1 MTLRTHRSSRR
12 DFLKAAAASGAAFGF
27 AHEATRAA
35 EDDDRALVAISLDL
49 EMSSHYPTWDQT
61 HWNYEKGNLDADTKR
76 YSVDAA
82 RRVKAKGGRIHFFA
96 VGQVFE
102 QEDVG
107 WLQEIVREGHP
118 VGNHTYDHVNVK
130 ARTPHETQFRFQR
143 APWLIEG
150 KSPAEIIEGNIQLC
164 TKAMKHRLGISPN
177 GFRTPGGFNDGLS
190 DRPDVQRMLRT
201 LGFDWVSSK
210 YPAHPSGEVGKPP
223 SKDVFDGI
231 VRAQAAAQPFVY
243 ESGLVE
249 VPMNPISDVSAFRA
263 AKWTREPFLEAIRQG
278 VTWAIEHR
286 AVFDLL
292 AHPSCLVVTDPDF
305 TAIELI
311 CELVRQAGD
320 RAELVDLATIA
331 RSAKKRHALSRDARE
346 PA

>member
-1 MTLRTHRSSRR
+1 MTSRR
-12 DFLKAAAASGAAFGF
+12 GFLEAATVSAAALAIAPEAAP
-27 AHEATRAA
+27 AA
-35 EDDDRALVAISLDL
+35 EDDDRALIAITLDL

-76 YSVDAA
+76 YAVEAA

-107 WLQEIVREGHP
+107 WLQEIVREGHS

-130 ARTPHETQFRFQR
+130 ARTPHDTQFRFQR

-150 KSPAEIIEGNIQLC
+150 KSPAQIIEHNIELC
-164 TKAMKHRLGISPN
+164 TKAMKHRLGIAPN
-177 GFRTPGGFNDGLS
+177 GFRTPGGFNDGLT

-210 YPAHPSGEVGKPP
+210 YPGHPSGEVGGPP
-223 SKDVFDGI
+223 TKDVFEGI

-243 ESGLVE
+243 DSGLIE
-249 VPMNPISDVSAFRA
+249 VPMSPISDVSAFRA
-263 AKWTREPFLEAIRQG
+263 AKWKREPFLEAIRLG

-286 AVFDLL
+286 AVYDFL

-305 TAIELI
+305 TSIELI
-311 CELVRQAGD
+311 CDLARQAGA
-320 RAELVDLATIA
+320 RAAIVDLATIA
-331 RSAKKRHALSRDARE
+331 RAVKKRRALSQNTRG
-346 PA
+346 PT